1 MKKAK
6 IRRTVTLGKRL
17 FLTFGAI
24 IALLFVFSA
33 TIFSTVQMNYRFL
46 TTVQED
52 LFGIEAL
59 SLSVGET
66 FEAID
71 NYLHSGR
78 TEYLAEYDALH
89 EASVRKAA
97 AIARQLPGDLKYDM
111 SDIQNMIRTFDEL
124 KTVAVRQYDAGQE
137 PIYVNR
143 LVAELSRLTGYTR
156 TECSRVLS
164 AYMKVVDSQVTGMR
178 SGLARTERFSW
189 LVLFFVTLACIF
201 LALRV
206 TRDISRP
213 VHELAASLESF
224 ASGNLDIAPLERKRN
239 DEISVLV
246 RSFNQM
252 TVQIRGFV
260 EKIRRESELE
270 KALKQSELETLQA
283 RINPHFLFNTL
294 NTISAL
300 ADIETASKT
309 KGAVESLA
317 ILLRTQLESAQSFVL
332 LDQELE
338 AAEHYLRIQEIRF
351 GARLRH
357 SIRRDENTGTLQIPG
372 MIIQPFVENAVI
384 HGLEPLENG
393 GTVSIDARLE
403 DDMLVIDISDDGKG
417 FDPSAGAMAAAA
429 VQKAGRAH
437 TGILNVSR
445 RLELLYG
452 RPVVEIESANGS
464 GTRVSIRIPAR

>member
-1 MKKAK
+1 MKRTHN
-6 IRRTVTLGKRL
+6 RRTVTLGKRL

-33 TIFSTVQMNYRFL
+33 TIFSTVQVNYRFL

-66 FEAID
+66 FETID

-89 EASVRKAA
+89 EAGMKKAT
-97 AIARQLPGDLKYDM
+97 AITGQLPGDLKYDM
-111 SDIQNMIRTFDEL
+111 NDIRNMLRTFDEL
-124 KTVAVRQYDAGQE
+124 KTVAVRQYEAGQE

-143 LVAELSRLTGYTR
+143 SVAELSRLTGYIR
-156 TECSRVLS
+156 SECSRVLS
-164 AYMKVVDSQVTGMR
+164 AYMKVVDGQVTGMR
-178 SGLARTERFSW
+178 SGLTKSERFSW
-189 LVLFFVTLACIF
+189 LVLFLVTLACSF

-213 VHELAASLESF
+213 VHQLVASLESF
-224 ASGNLDIAPLERKRN
+224 ASGNLDIAPLERKKN

-246 RSFNQM
+246 HSFNQM

-260 EKIRRESELE
+260 DEIRRESELE

-300 ADIETASKT
+300 ADIETAQKT

-393 GTVSIDARLE
+393 GTVSIEAKIE
-403 DDMLVIDISDDGKG
+403 DEDLMIEISDDGKG
-417 FDPSAGAMAAAA
+417 FDPSAATLDE
-429 VQKAGRAH
+429 GRAH

-452 RPVVEIESANGS
+452 RPVVRIESESSG
-464 GTRVSIRIPAR
+464 GTRVAIRIPTRK